1 MRWFDLLLL
10 LPGLVLLVPV
20 GVVCAQ
26 VVLACLPRRPEPDG
40 GAGPRPRLAVLV
52 PAHNE
57 RDGIARTLRSI
68 RPQLRAGDR
77 LLVVADNCDD
87 DTADRARA
95 EGASV
100 VERQHPT
107 ERGKGFAL
115 AFGVDQLRSAPPEV
129 LVVIDA
135 DCEIG
140 PAALDRLALACARS
154 GRPAQ
159 ALNLMTRPE
168 GGGVGLRIAEFAWRV
183 KNWVRPRG
191 GHALGL
197 PCPLMGTGMAL
208 PWARVE
214 SAQLASGH
222 LAEDMQLGVEL
233 ALAGH
238 APVFCEAATVTSQF
252 PLSRQDQDSQRT
264 RWEHGHLGTIGQQLP
279 VLLGAAW
286 RRGDAGLLAMAL
298 DLAVPPLA
306 LLVILVSALW
316 LATVALRLAAG
327 SATVSWYASTG
338 LGVALLSAVL
348 LAWAGWGRAVLRPWD
363 LLTVPWYVVSKLGL
377 YLRFWT
383 RPQRQW
389 VKTGRRPGDQGPAGP
404 T

>member
-1 MRWFDLLLL
+1 MTALALLLL
-10 LPGLVLLVPV
+10 LPCLVLLVPV

-26 VVLACLPRRPEPDG
+26 VALACLPRRPEAEAG
-40 GAGPRPRLAVLV
+40 TGPRPRLTVLV

-57 RDGIARTLRSI
+57 RDGIARTLRSV
-68 RPQLRAGDR
+68 RPQLREGDR

-87 DTADRARA
+87 DTADIARA

-100 VERQHPT
+100 VERQHASD
-107 ERGKGFAL
+107 RGKGFAL
-115 AFGVDQLRSAPPEV
+115 AFGVEQLRAAPPDV

-140 PAALDRLALACARS
+140 AQALDRLARACARS

-159 ALNLMTRPE
+159 ALDLMTRPD
-168 GGGVGLRIAEFAWRV
+168 GAGVGLRVAEFAWRV

-191 GHALGL
+191 GSAMGW

-208 PWARVE
+208 PWPLVE
-214 SAQLASGH
+214 SARLAHGH
-222 LAEDMQLGVEL
+222 LAEDMQLGVDL

-238 APVFCEAATVTSQF
+238 AAVFCEAATVVSQF
-252 PLSRQDQDSQRT
+252 PLSKKDQDSQRT
-264 RWEHGHLGTIGQQLP
+264 RWEHGHLGTIRQQLP
-279 VLLGAAW
+279 ALLKAAW
-286 RRGDAGLLAMAL
+286 ARRDGRLLAMAL
-298 DLAVPPLA
+298 DLSVPPLA
-306 LLVILVSALW
+306 LLVMLVVALW
-316 LATVALRLAAG
+316 LAALALRLAGGAP
-327 SATVSWYASTG
+327 AVAWYAANG
-338 LGVALLSAVL
+338 LCAALLAAVL
-348 LAWAGWGRAVLRPWD
+348 LAWAVWGRAVLRPWD
-363 LLTVPWYVVSKLGL
+363 LLGIPWYVASKLGL

-389 VKTGRRPGDQGPAGP
+389 VRTGRHPGDQGPAGP